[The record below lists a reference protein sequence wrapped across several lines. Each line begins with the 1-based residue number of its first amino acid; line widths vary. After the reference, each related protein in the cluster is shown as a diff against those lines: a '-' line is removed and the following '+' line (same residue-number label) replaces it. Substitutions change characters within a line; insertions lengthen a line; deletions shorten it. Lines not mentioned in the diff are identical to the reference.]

1 MMDVVERPLSEVAE
15 VVRGVT
21 FSKKD
26 ASTDAEEGLAPVLRA
41 GNIQGDLLL
50 NQDLVYVSDNLITE
64 KQKLRTHDIVMCT
77 SSGSASVVGKTAY
90 LGHDW
95 NGSFG
100 AFCAVIRTNNGDCWP
115 RYLYHYLQ
123 TPQFRSWTKNSG
135 GANIKNIRKSE
146 LDSVEIPL
154 PKDIDEQKRIA
165 AILDKAD
172 AIRRKREQA
181 LALADDFLRSV
192 FLDMFGDPVLNNKKF
207 PDGSVADFE
216 EFITSGSRGWAK
228 YYSDSGDIF
237 LRIGNVGR
245 GKLKLDDL
253 VRVDAPDTAEAKRTR
268 VRSEDVLLSITAD
281 LGRTAVVPKELE
293 GAHIN
298 QHLAILRLRGI
309 SPHYVSAYLSST
321 GGQRQFKQLDKVGVK
336 SGLNFNDLRS
346 LRILVPSKEMQLKFE
361 HTIQKTETIRLQL
374 LSSLCEANLLFA
386 SLSQRAF
393 RGEL

>member
-1 MMDVVERPLSEVAE
+1 MTQTILLGELIDITSGFAFSSKRFSESKGTPIIRIRDVSKGFTSLKFDGEFDER
-15 VVRGVT
+15 
-21 FSKKD
+21 F
-26 ASTDAEEGLAPVLRA
+26 LA
-41 GNIQGDLLL
+41 QDDDLLITMDGEFRVQEWKGGPAL
-50 NQDLVYVSDNLITE
+50 INQRVCRVEPQNG
-64 KQKLRTHDIVMCT
+64 KLDRRFLRHFLPPKLKEIEDRTPFVTVKHL
-77 SSGSASVVGKTAY
+77 SAKS
-90 LGHDW
+90 
-95 NGSFG
+95 
-100 AFCAVIRTNNGDCWP
+100 IR
-115 RYLYHYLQ
+115 
-123 TPQFRSWTKNSG
+123 
-135 GANIKNIRKSE
+135 
-146 LDSVEIPL
+146 EIEL
-154 PKDIDEQKRIA
+154 PKIDIDEQKRIA

-181 LALADDFLRSV
+181 LTLADDFLRSV
-192 FLDMFGDPVLNNKKF
+192 FLDMFGDPVINNKKL

-228 YYSDSGDIF
+228 YYSDSGAIF

-245 GKLKLDDL
+245 GRLKLDDL
-253 VRVDAPDTAEAKRTR
+253 VRVDAPDSAEAKRTR
-268 VRSEDVLLSITAD
+268 VRSGDILLSITAD
-281 LGRTAVVPKELE
+281 LGRSAVVPEELE

-309 SPHYVSAYLSST
+309 SPHYVSAYLSSI